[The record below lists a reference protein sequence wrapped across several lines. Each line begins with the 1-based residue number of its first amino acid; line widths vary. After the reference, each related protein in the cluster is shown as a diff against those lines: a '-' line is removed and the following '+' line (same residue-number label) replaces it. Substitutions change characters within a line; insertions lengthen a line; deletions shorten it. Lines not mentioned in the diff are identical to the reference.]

1 MRDPAQLYPHDRV
14 LAATV
19 LKLIPHWVLPNHVTI
34 FRFLATP
41 FVIWLVAA
49 GHITAGIIAFVLV
62 AFTDAVDGAMARTRK
77 QITDWG
83 SLYDPV
89 ADKLLIGAMVVVIV
103 FEYVNWLLGV
113 TVIVLEVMA
122 LLGGYVRLRRGHKI
136 QANIWGKVKMIL
148 ECAGVTLLLIA
159 VASGID
165 LFIPISLGVFALA
178 IIFAVV
184 SLVTH
189 GI

>member
-1 MRDPAQLYPHDRV
+1 MRDPAQPYPHDYI
-14 LAATV
+14 LDATI
-19 LKLIPHWVLPNHVTI
+19 LRLIPRWVLPNHVTM

-49 GHITAGIIAFVLV
+49 GHLTAGIIAFILV
-62 AFTDAVDGAMARTRK
+62 AFTDAIDGAMARMRK

-113 TVIVLEVMA
+113 TVIVLEVTA
-122 LLGGYVRLRRGHKI
+122 LLGGYIRLRRGHKV
-136 QANIWGKVKMIL
+136 QANIWGKLKMIL
-148 ECAGVTLLLIA
+148 ECTGVTLLLFA
-159 VASGID
+159 VASGIE
-165 LFIPISLGVFALA
+165 LFVPVSFGVFALA